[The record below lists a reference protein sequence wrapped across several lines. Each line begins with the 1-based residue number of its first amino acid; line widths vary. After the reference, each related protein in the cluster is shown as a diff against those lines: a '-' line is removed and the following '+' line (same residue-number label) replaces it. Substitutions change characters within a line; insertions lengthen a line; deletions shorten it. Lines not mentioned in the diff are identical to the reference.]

1 MPILKRNIML
11 KKISLKSFSFVKRNY
26 LLICSLIISILI
38 IQVGVNI
45 SHMDEQSAQQILN
58 FTGTL
63 VIFLS
68 VFLYIYSIFI
78 LKIKKSYQLVLSV
91 GAFSIAFEYL
101 MSVVFKINL
110 NIYGSMFWCDIGLI
124 LLLTSLIKICT
135 QPLLSKFMQFL
146 KYKKNNKSIKDK

>member
-1 MPILKRNIML
+1 ML